1 MHQLRYEGPRLDDLL
16 ARVQADHGSNATI
29 LSAEKSRRGGVAGF
43 FAREVFEVV
52 VEVGDKSEAQP
63 EAQPTSPVLLRE
75 SDRNPVG
82 FPQQKVSEPVSEPV
96 SGPEPTVLDVR
107 EGADEFAELLSSLL
121 ADEAP
126 AATPPAR
133 GPSIARAPTPPHAE
147 PFHAERHDVGLH
159 PAPPVRLDRPVLADI
174 TEHPGGPRPV
184 GTGPV
189 TLDRLFA
196 QAENRVLPAPAIPR
210 RGIVCVVGPKVEVTR
225 TAMSLA
231 RGLGQQLDDVV
242 VVPSRTSDQLPPE
255 AIAVF
260 VDELARRQS
269 VADSSTGPLVIA
281 IELVAVLD
289 GYRWVNHVLAMLHP
303 AQIRL
308 AGSARWLLREIDN
321 VRAAVA
327 SPAVLDVW
335 ETSDIADPQRLL
347 DTGVPVGTVDGVT
360 STVAMW
366 AAILMA
372 TRHSPAPVV
381 VPPAATTRLTVP
393 SSAPGLVGSRP
404 PSANV

>member
-16 ARVQADHGSNATI
+16 ARVHADHGSDATI
-29 LSAEKSRRGGVAGF
+29 LSAEKSHRGGVAGF

-52 VEVGDKSEAQP
+52 VEVGDGGDAP
-63 EAQPTSPVLLRE
+63 LSPVLSPE
-75 SDRNPVG
+75 SDPNPVAI
-82 FPQQKVSEPVSEPV
+82 PQQNE
-96 SGPEPTVLDVR
+96 PEPTVLDVR
-107 EGADEFAELLSSLL
+107 EGADEFADLLSSLL
-121 ADEAP
+121 AED
-126 AATPPAR
+126 TP
-133 GPSIARAPTPPHAE
+133 
-147 PFHAERHDVGLH
+147 V
-159 PAPPVRLDRPVLADI
+159 PAPPVSQAAATPQPPTVQPVSAPGVVPVVEQHPAPAVRYDRPVLADL
-174 TEHPGGPRPV
+174 TEPLGAPRPV

-189 TLDRLFA
+189 TLDRLFQ
-196 QAENRVLPAPAIPR
+196 QAEHRVLPAPAVPR
-210 RGIVCVVGPKVEVTR
+210 RGIVCVVGPKVEATR
-225 TAMSLA
+225 SAMSLA

-260 VDELARRQS
+260 VDELARRQ
-269 VADSSTGPLVIA
+269 AGTEHSSGPLIIA

-308 AGSARWLLREIDN
+308 AGSARWLLRELDN

-327 SPAVLDVW
+327 SPSVLDVW

-347 DTGVPVGTVDGVT
+347 DTGVPIGTVDGVT

-372 TRHSPAPVV
+372 TRHAPSPVV
-381 VPPAATTRLTVP
+381 VPVPGATTSGPLADPRLV
-393 SSAPGLVGSRP
+393 ASRR
-404 PSANV
+404 PSADG

>member
-16 ARVQADHGSNATI
+16 ARVHADHGSDATI
-29 LSAEKSRRGGVAGF
+29 LSAEKTRRGGVAGF

-52 VEVGDKSEAQP
+52 VEV
-63 EAQPTSPVLLRE
+63 SPVLSRE

-82 FPQQKVSEPVSEPV
+82 FPQQKVSEPG

-121 ADEAP
+121 ADETPAP
-126 AATPPAR
+126 PRPPAVATE
-133 GPSIARAPTPPHAE
+133 PAPVVVEH
-147 PFHAERHDVGLH
+147 H
-159 PAPPVRLDRPVLADI
+159 PAPAVRLDRPVVADI

-196 QAENRVLPAPAIPR
+196 QAENRVLPAPAVPR

-321 VRAAVA
+321 VRVAVA
-327 SPAVLDVW
+327 APAVLDVW

-372 TRHSPAPVV
+372 TRHTAAPVV
-381 VPPAATTRLTVP
+381 VPVP
-393 SSAPGLVGSRP
+393 RVGNDSTQLVTPGLVGAHR
-404 PSANV
+404 PSADG